1 MAFNKSE
8 MSPMNS
14 TGASGYNF
22 WFYLNHS
29 EEDVFI
35 DGFFNEWS
43 QYLNTGDFIYI
54 CTTQQLASPNIDA
67 ENNVTLTNLTDSG
80 GGGGTTI
87 TGSPT
92 INADGDPVSGYTLSA
107 RVWDDTD
114 RNGIA
119 HDADGLFQILPVDSG
134 LEVVGLGRIGIKLDP
149 SADNTLSLSND
160 GLLALAGAGGIE
172 SVQPGTNV
180 TIDDADPLNPIVNST
195 DEFTG
200 IVESIQEGA
209 NVTVDA
215 TDPANPIVS
224 AAAGTGGQ
232 VDSVVGGTDI
242 TVDST
247 DPVNPIVNFTGTVGG
262 QVDSV
267 QAGTNVQV
275 DATDPINPIVS
286 STDEFTG
293 IVESIQEGANITVD
307 STDPANPIVSSAGGG
322 TAPEVQDEG
331 TTAVAAVSIFNFI
344 GAGVTAAEGATPDT
358 ADITIPGGGGT
369 PGVNVSFAGEVVVE
383 GFVETLAFFGER
395 VSGQIDSEDPTV
407 ALITIDGPSVSSG
420 TDSFGGVSSVDF
432 SDSDFVLS
440 QDAFGVVSVELPD
453 TGGPIGVSVPAV
465 LAFISSPQEV
475 AGNVSDHAIEWTEV
489 SYDPYGI
496 LQNLTQLV
504 VPDWATHAKITTKVN
519 FETNSVG
526 ERRLFV
532 RLNGASFPGTAS
544 DTRVAVSGFNTTL
557 TSVSGTVEANSGDIF
572 TIGVR
577 QTSGSPLNLVP
588 DTNNNGVW
596 VQMELYGTPPT
607 GAEL

>member
-67 ENNVTLTNLTDSG
+67 ENNVTLTDLTDSG

-331 TTAVAAVSIFNFI
+331 TTAVAAASIFNFI

-420 TDSFGGVSSVDF
+420 TDSFGGVSSIDF
-432 SDSDFVLS
+432 SSDNFVLS
-440 QDAFGVVSVELPD
+440 QDALGVVSVGLASSGGVIAEAFV
-453 TGGPIGVSVPAV
+453 GGPSASIPTGTIPVSWSNVISDSEGLLPVGGGETFTMPANSTEV
-465 LAFISSPQEV
+465 RVTSNVVTNFTEDNQGALALIVRRPGTPIAHGAPTHRTEIVGRAGAQQTFILSGAWVSINPGDPIEIQFVNNTGDAVSPQNSADTWAFVEV
-475 AGNVSDHAIEWTEV
+475 
-489 SYDPYGI
+489 
-496 LQNLTQLV
+496 
-504 VPDWATHAKITTKVN
+504 
-519 FETNSVG
+519 
-526 ERRLFV
+526 R
-532 RLNGASFPGTAS
+532 
-544 DTRVAVSGFNTTL
+544 
-557 TSVSGTVEANSGDIF
+557 
-572 TIGVR
+572 
-577 QTSGSPLNLVP
+577 
-588 DTNNNGVW
+588 
-596 VQMELYGTPPT
+596 
-607 GAEL
+607 